1 MDMLGA
7 TPAFDLDNSQWPIFG
22 SVYDGPPARFIDG
35 EVYDSLIGEGC
46 RIEGGTVKRSVLGSG
61 IRIGKGAEI
70 QDSVV
75 MDHTEI
81 GPGVR
86 LKGVI
91 VDRFNHVPSGLEVG
105 VGSGHGEE
113 RFFRDPSGLF
123 VLERGETRALA

>member
-1 MDMLGA
+1 M
-7 TPAFDLDNSQWPIFG
+7 
-22 SVYDGPPARFIDG
+22 
-35 EVYDSLIGEGC
+35 
-46 RIEGGTVKRSVLGSG
+46 KRSVLGSG

-81 GPGVR
+81 GPGVK